1 MPGDI
6 VKIIRTLEI
15 LMRFLIFM
23 CGEGLG
29 HTGRCIAI
37 GKELLATGHEVY
49 FGAYGYS
56 KELIEKEGYKVYKI
70 AQELRLVGNSGRFD
84 LKESVKCT
92 LSTMDIAG
100 VYQVL
105 NLVKSSRADAV
116 ISDGYYLGILAA
128 HMKNIPVYIVA
139 NQSNMIEFFQENG
152 FFMSFLGKLTKRFY
166 DQVYG
171 IVHAIIV
178 PDFPYPYTVCRNN
191 LSFPR
196 NVQPKIKY
204 SGPIIRKGPEK
215 ATAKNLIHPHV
226 LCTIGGFGYRF
237 PILQKVISTAKLD
250 KNIHYTI
257 VTGPNISP
265 AQLTEVPE
273 NVEVQEFIA
282 DLFSY
287 YKSTDVVISAC
298 GHGTTMETLS
308 YGVPMLVFPDEGQRE
323 QENNAQLV
331 DEMGYGKRMDY
342 QMTAD
347 SLLKS
352 IKEVLGSRKSKDN
365 TNMLKNMAYE
375 LEGAV
380 FMRKLLEK
388 EILVHAVPKDG
399 DTPSS

>member
-1 MPGDI
+1 
-6 VKIIRTLEI
+6 
-15 LMRFLIFM
+15 
-23 CGEGLG
+23 
-29 HTGRCIAI
+29 
-37 GKELLATGHEVY
+37 
-49 FGAYGYS
+49 
-56 KELIEKEGYKVYKI
+56 
-70 AQELRLVGNSGRFD
+70 
-84 LKESVKCT
+84 
-92 LSTMDIAG
+92 
-100 VYQVL
+100 
-105 NLVKSSRADAV
+105 
-116 ISDGYYLGILAA
+116 
-128 HMKNIPVYIVA
+128 
-139 NQSNMIEFFQENG
+139 
-152 FFMSFLGKLTKRFY
+152 
-166 DQVYG
+166 
-171 IVHAIIV
+171 
-178 PDFPYPYTVCRNN
+178 
-191 LSFPR
+191 
-196 NVQPKIKY
+196 
-204 SGPIIRKGPEK
+204 
-215 ATAKNLIHPHV
+215 
-226 LCTIGGFGYRF
+226 
-237 PILQKVISTAKLD
+237 LQKVISTAKLD

-352 IKEVLGSRKSKDN
+352 IKEVLGSRKIKDN
-365 TNMLKNMAYE
+365 TDMLKSMAYE